1 MKKRYFICFAAAA
14 TVFAAVIILFFSGRN
29 DRELLLEDLW
39 QGKEISRI
47 AFVEEAK
54 GDLSGTFL
62 SKEEM
67 HAFLND
73 FGNQRIERIR
83 GNEGITG
90 WTHGVRMYD
99 EKGEQVMFI
108 CFLGTRISAGEAGT
122 YLCTA
127 SEEELYQ
134 KLALYEK

>member
-1 MKKRYFICFAAAA
+1 MKKRYLICFAAAA
-14 TVFAAVIILFFSGRN
+14 VFAAVIIIFFSGRN
-29 DRELLLEDLW
+29 DRELLLKDLW

-62 SKEEM
+62 SEEEM
-67 HAFLND
+67 NSFLND

-108 CFLGTRISAGEAGT
+108 CFLGARISAGEAGT
-122 YLCTA
+122 YLCTT
-127 SEEELYQ
+127 SQEELYQ